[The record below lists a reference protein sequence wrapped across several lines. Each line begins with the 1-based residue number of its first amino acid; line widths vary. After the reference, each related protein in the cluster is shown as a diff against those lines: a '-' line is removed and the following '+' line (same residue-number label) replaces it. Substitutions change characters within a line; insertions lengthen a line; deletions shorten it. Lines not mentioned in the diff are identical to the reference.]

1 MSTTPRFLFPAAREL
16 SLAGGVRGL
25 LVERHDL
32 PLVHLRIMLRGGA
45 GHERVPGSA
54 SALSALLEE
63 GAGGRDAIALASALQ
78 QIGAG
83 LALWSD
89 PDTSNLALQVLDRHL
104 DRGLD
109 LLFDLLLRPEL
120 GAEGWRRAR
129 AELRDRASGRRA
141 EPGPVGTLGLHA
153 VVYGRHPYARPSLPL
168 PCALEAIRL
177 DGIRALFRRMHRPD
191 RACVVA
197 AGAISARALERKLAP
212 RIAAWSVTTSA
223 ARGAAPW
230 RDPPR
235 SLRRRLWLGAREG
248 AAQSVLRVGHLG
260 PARSGADFAA
270 LKLLNTILGGSFTS
284 RLNTNLRERHGFT
297 YGVRS
302 SLSLP
307 RGPGIFA
314 VKTSVASKDTLPALR
329 EIFRELEALR
339 ARPPCDGEL
348 EKAKQI
354 VIEALPATAETL
366 EGLVE
371 SYCAI
376 ALHDL
381 PLDRLARL
389 PDEITEVATS
399 RVHAIAREVIRPER
413 AHVVVVGDPRLAP
426 RLERRYG
433 PAGSLDEDGQ
443 PR

>member
-16 SLAGGVRGL
+16 SLASNVRGL

-32 PLVHLRIMLRGGA
+32 PLVHLRIMLQGGA
-45 GHERVPGSA
+45 GHEQVPGSA

-63 GAGGRDAIALASALQ
+63 GAGGRDAIAFASALQ

-83 LALWSD
+83 LAVWSD
-89 PDTSNLALQVLDRHL
+89 PDTSNLALQVLDRHF
-104 DRGLD
+104 DRALD

-153 VVYGRHPYARPSLPL
+153 VVYGQHPYARPSLPL
-168 PCALEAIRL
+168 PGALEALRL
-177 DGIRALFRRMHRPD
+177 DGIRALFRRLHRPE

-197 AGAISARALERKLAP
+197 AGAISARVLERKLAP
-212 RIAAWSVTTSA
+212 RIAAWSVTSP

-230 RDPPR
+230 REKPR
-235 SLRRRLWLGAREG
+235 GLRRRLWLGAREG

-284 RLNTNLRERHGFT
+284 RLNTNLRERHGYT

-314 VKTSVASKDTLPALR
+314 VKTSVASKDTLAALR

-339 ARPPCDGEL
+339 VRPPRDGEL

-354 VIEALPATAETL
+354 VIEGLPATAETL

-376 ALHDL
+376 ALHEL

-389 PDEITEVATS
+389 PDEITEVRAS
-399 RVHAIAREVIRPER
+399 RVHEVAREVIRPER
-413 AHVVVVGDPRLAP
+413 AHVVVVGDPKLAP
-426 RLERRYG
+426 RLERRFG